1 MKQNQDIRK
10 LMDQKRVHH
19 YEVAAVLGVDR
30 TTFSRWLQKE
40 MTPTKKDIVKAA
52 VEKILNDN

>member
-1 MKQNQDIRK
+1 MKNIDIRN

-40 MTPTKKDIVKAA
+40 MTPSKKEVVKSAI
-52 VEKILNDN
+52 EKVLKNE

>member
-1 MKQNQDIRK
+1 MKRNQDIRK

-19 YEVAAVLGVDR
+19 YEVAAALGVDR

-40 MTPTKKDIVKAA
+40 MTPAKKEVVKSAI
-52 VEKILNDN
+52 EKVLKNE